1 MNMDWSLCEALATT
15 NVGDIKHVLHIYDI
29 NCQYC
34 VHLGERIS
42 RSELMNI
49 PDNVVIAHAIGL
61 FHIHG
66 HKDECLYRYATSYV
80 PGAGVVD
87 GEILEALWSV
97 LNSVSAATRT
107 ASLAHRTETLD
118 DHMNDSNWKKMLH
131 IGRDF
136 PTHRQSIF

>member
-1 MNMDWSLCEALATT
+1 MDWSLCEALATT
-15 NVGDIKHVLHIYDI
+15 NVGDIKNVLHMYDI

-49 PDNVVIAHAIGL
+49 PDNVVIVHVIGL

-66 HKDECLYRYATSYV
+66 HKDECLHRYATSYI
-80 PGAGVVD
+80 PGVGVVD

-107 ASLAHRTETLD
+107 ASLTHQTEILD
-118 DHMNDSNWKKMLH
+118 DHMNDSNWKKMLY
-131 IGRDF
+131 IGR
-136 PTHRQSIF
+136 